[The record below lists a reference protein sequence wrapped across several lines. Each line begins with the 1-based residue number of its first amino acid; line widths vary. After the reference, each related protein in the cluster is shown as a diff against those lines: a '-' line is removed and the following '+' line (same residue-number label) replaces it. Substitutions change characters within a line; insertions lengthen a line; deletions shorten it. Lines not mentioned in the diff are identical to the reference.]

1 MLGIVYCCYGVAYKI
16 VWYEFFMIIK
26 KSFMLATNKV
36 SFRAERVDLDGDSL
50 SYWLDYFKMSEEALR
65 QVVNE
70 VGNLAIVV
78 ESVIHQ
84 TGLMLLETNY

>member
-1 MLGIVYCCYGVAYKI
+1 
-16 VWYEFFMIIK
+16 MIIEK
-26 KSFMLATNKV
+26 PFMFSSNIASL
-36 SFRAERVDLDGDSL
+36 RAERVDLEGDSL
-50 SYWLDYFKMSEEALR
+50 GYWLDYFKMPEEALR

>member
-1 MLGIVYCCYGVAYKI
+1 MMLEKP
-16 VWYEFFMIIK
+16 FMFSSNIT
-26 KSFMLATNKV
+26 SV
-36 SFRAERVDLDGDSL
+36 HAERVDLDGDSL
-50 SYWLDYFKMSEEALR
+50 SYWLDYFKMPEEALR

-78 ESVIHQ
+78 ESVIYQ

>member
-1 MLGIVYCCYGVAYKI
+1 MELSIFLMRS
-16 VWYEFFMIIK
+16 WYEFFMIIEK
-26 KSFMLATNKV
+26 PFMFSSNIASL
-36 SFRAERVDLDGDSL
+36 RAERVDLDGDSL
-50 SYWLDYFKMSEEALR
+50 GYWLDYFKMPEEALR

>member
-1 MLGIVYCCYGVAYKI
+1 MFN
-16 VWYEFFMIIK
+16 VWYEFFMIIE
-26 KSFMLATNKV
+26 KSFMFPSNIASL
-36 SFRAERVDLDGDSL
+36 RAERVDLDGDSL
-50 SYWLDYFKMSEEALR
+50 GYWLDYFKMPEEALR